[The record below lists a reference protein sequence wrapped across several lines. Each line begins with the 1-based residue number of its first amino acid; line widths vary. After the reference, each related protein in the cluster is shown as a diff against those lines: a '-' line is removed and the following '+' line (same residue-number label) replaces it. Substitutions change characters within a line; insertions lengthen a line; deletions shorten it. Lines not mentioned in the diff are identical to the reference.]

1 MLSVAKSSQKKNP
14 KKRVFSFLKRDFPGW
29 LLLIPAIILFYYTV
43 WRPIAVSIG
52 LSFFSLR
59 GFDPVN
65 FVGLKNY
72 VDVITDTD
80 FLKILWNSFSYVAW
94 SLIIGFPLPF
104 IVAVLLNELVVTK
117 NVLKISVYIPSIIP
131 GIATYMIWGFFLAPD
146 NTGVLNI
153 LLSFFGIGQVEWLQ
167 NTALTIPMLV
177 VASTWHGFG
186 ATAIIYL
193 ASLQGINKELY
204 EAVRIDGGGA
214 WRRFTTVLMP
224 HMKNMLL
231 LMGVRQ
237 IITVFQIME
246 MPLVMTGGGPNGASN
261 TLALQSYRY
270 AFEFGQLDKGIT
282 LGVITFVILVI
293 MTLGYVWLDKKLS
306 ED

>member
-1 MLSVAKSSQKKNP
+1 MPAEAKKQQKK
-14 KKRVFSFLKRDFPGW
+14 KTGGVIGFLRRDFPGW

-52 LSFFSLR
+52 FSFFSLR
-59 GFDPVN
+59 GFDPVK

-72 VDVITDTD
+72 TDVISDTS
-80 FLKILWNSFSYVAW
+80 FIKILLNSFSYVLW

-117 NVLKISVYIPSIIP
+117 NAFKISVYIPSIIP
-131 GIATYMIWGFFLAPD
+131 GIATYMIWTYFLAPD

-153 LLSFFGIGQVEWLQ
+153 FLSFFGIGQVEWLQ

-177 VASTWHGFG
+177 IASTWQGFG

-204 EAVRIDGGGA
+204 EAVRIDGGGV
-214 WRRFTTVLMP
+214 WRRFTTVLLP

-270 AFEFGQLDKGIT
+270 AFEFGQIDKGIT
-282 LGVITFVILVI
+282 LGVITFVILVV
-293 MTLGYVWLDKKLS
+293 MTLGYVWLDKKLG
-306 ED
+306 EE